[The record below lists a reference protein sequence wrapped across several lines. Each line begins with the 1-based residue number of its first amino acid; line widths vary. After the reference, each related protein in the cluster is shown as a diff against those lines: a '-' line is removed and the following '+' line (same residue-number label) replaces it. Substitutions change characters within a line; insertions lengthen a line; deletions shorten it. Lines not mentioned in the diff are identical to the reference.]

1 MIQKKDLQEIE
12 LIGRGEFGGDKKLG
26 SRLAANRYTG
36 LIRLEEI
43 HFDR

>member
-26 SRLAANRYTG
+26 SRLAANRYTRSNK
-36 LIRLEEI
+36 IRGDTL
-43 HFDR
+43 DR